1 MIWVSRFIFLTLVH
15 KAIFCDPCF
24 KGTRLL
30 GNTVGVTN
38 GVVVP
43 KKKAASSMHEVI
55 DLGKVAAHLGDKYY
69 KTFRAILC
77 MGKTDFNWNVHKITT
92 ERMLKTFF
100 WSVKA
105 KKVINAKRLLENP
118 KCYGQFYTMCYSKL
132 CGNSARKPQAHNV
145 TQADIVNYLRRC
157 QWILKY
163 WSGHMQSLGR
173 NFLLHCD
180 PPPKN

>member
-1 MIWVSRFIFLTLVH
+1 
-15 KAIFCDPCF
+15 
-24 KGTRLL
+24 
-30 GNTVGVTN
+30 
-38 GVVVP
+38 
-43 KKKAASSMHEVI
+43 MHEVI
-55 DLGKVAAHLGDKYY
+55 DMGKVAAHLGDKYY

-145 TQADIVNYLRRC
+145 TQADVVNYLRRC

-163 WSGHMQSLGR
+163 WSGHMQSLGM